1 MKGSI
6 KGQSSILL
14 KLWIIIYLRE
24 IWWHLTLH
32 SNPLSN
38 KNTDLDGHA
47 RCAHQ
52 DAFPLCHFHG
62 PAIAAAAAELPS
74 CICLLWPHQA
84 PLSTGFPKQEY
95 RSGLPFS
102 LPGDLPDPGW
112 NEGPSW
118 QPDPLP
124 LSRLGSPST
133 PSRRKQKQAKSK
145 AGSWNTGGGGGH
157 KLVSQ
162 KTAHFRHMNVFK
174 VLIIA
179 YTPRDPLKRE
189 RPIHTAAEGEDLDDL
204 GLWSQGCR
212 PFPSPQPRLPL
223 RNCWSDQRWA
233 SNPPKAAVLAI
244 WHLAINYTDQIYS
257 LTMLK

>member
-1 MKGSI
+1 M
-6 KGQSSILL
+6 LL
-14 KLWIIIYLRE
+14 LFV
-24 IWWHLTLH
+24 TFTPP
-32 SNPLSN
+32 PLLPLLLSCQVASDFCDPTRLLCPRGFPS
-38 KNTDLDGHA
+38 KNTGVG
-47 RCAHQ
+47 
-52 DAFPLCHFHG
+52 CHFPFRG
-62 PAIAAAAAELPS
+62 I
-74 CICLLWPHQA
+74 
-84 PLSTGFPKQEY
+84 FPTQ
-95 RSGLPFS
+95 
-102 LPGDLPDPGW
+102 GW

-133 PSRRKQKQAKSK
+133 PPRRKQKQAKSK

-157 KLVSQ
+157 ELVSQ

-179 YTPRDPLKRE
+179 YTPRVPLKRE

-223 RNCWSDQRWA
+223 GNC
-233 SNPPKAAVLAI
+233 
-244 WHLAINYTDQIYS
+244 
-257 LTMLK
+257 